1 MKKTI
6 TVAQLAVQLQ
16 TLMENYPEYANA
28 VVWYRDED
36 SMDYELEEGLYDT
49 YTDPKTGETSIA
61 LA

>member
-6 TVAQLAVQLQ
+6 TVAELAEQLQ
-16 TLMENYPEYANA
+16 RLMEYDPKYKDAI
-28 VVWYRDED
+28 VWYRDED

>member
-6 TVAQLAVQLQ
+6 TVAQLAEQLQ
-16 TLMENYPEYANA
+16 RLMEYDPKYKDA

>member
-1 MKKTI
+1 
-6 TVAQLAVQLQ
+6 VAQLAEQLQ
-16 TLMENYPEYANA
+16 RLMEYDPKYKDA

-36 SMDYELEEGLYDT
+36 SMDYELEEGLWDT

>member
-6 TVAQLAVQLQ
+6 TVAQLAEQLQ
-16 TLMENYPEYANA
+16 RLMEYDPKYKDA

-36 SMDYELEEGLYDT
+36 SMDYELEEGLWDT

>member
-6 TVAQLAVQLQ
+6 TVAQLAEQLQ
-16 TLMENYPEYANA
+16 RLMEYYPEYANA